1 MLTPHDVPDSD
12 LNISKGRKG
21 KQPEVGARPNSAQ
34 SEATMG
40 PDMHFRLGRE
50 RRNTPGSE
58 ADDKNEK
65 EKERVAKKRVEN
77 ARKHG
82 SLSKTQG
89 GGGSAKSTGSSS

>member
-1 MLTPHDVPDSD
+1 
-12 LNISKGRKG
+12 
-21 KQPEVGARPNSAQ
+21 
-34 SEATMG
+34 MG
-40 PDMHFRLGRE
+40 PDMPFRLGRE
-50 RRNTPGSE
+50 RRNTPGAE

-82 SLSKTQG
+82 SLGKTQG